1 MHVCVCVCVRVCAC
15 VSSLR
20 ASSPRT
26 GSTLGSDD
34 NASDD
39 WNRAGTAL
47 IIRPVVMLPP
57 IPNMSSSSTP
67 TASTCPEPL
76 PEPLPCR
83 DASAATR
90 GVGGTE
96 GAEGCGSPQSA
107 GVGAALA
114 AQRAPLGRR
123 TACISTALNCVAS
136 SSVVCMKVRRRARRW
151 YTYLYASRC
160 ACVRAQTYAQTHA
173 CMQANSWIC
182 THQPNIAAL
191 TPRKEHTNRATAQ
204 PGKRD
209 DAGVLLLR
217 ESAAGGWTLTPV
229 WELTC
234 TQPQQ
239 QSIHCSWCPIEK
251 AGPSLLTPL

>member
-1 MHVCVCVCVRVCAC
+1 MCVCMCARARAHVCV
-15 VSSLR
+15 
-20 ASSPRT
+20 SSPIACCQRT
-26 GSTLGSDD
+26 GTSLGSDD
-34 NASDD
+34 NACDD

-57 IPNMSSSSTP
+57 IPNISSSSTP

-76 PEPLPCR
+76 PEPLPCS

-90 GVGGTE
+90 GVRGTE

-107 GVGAALA
+107 GVGAAFA

-136 SSVVCMKVRRRARRW
+136 SSVVCMKVRRRARRR
-151 YTYLYASRC
+151 YTYLYASMC
-160 ACVRAQTYAQTHA
+160 ACVHGHTRRHMHA
-173 CMQANSWIC
+173 CMHANSWVC

-217 ESAAGGWTLTPV
+217 ESVAGGWTLTPV

-239 QSIHCSWCPIEK
+239 QSIYCFSCPVEK
-251 AGPSLLTPL
+251 AGPSLPTPL

>member
-1 MHVCVCVCVRVCAC
+1 MATRQSLSSGPAADDPAPRGPVCVHVCVCVCVRVCAC

-67 TASTCPEPL
+67 PASTCPEPL
-76 PEPLPCR
+76 PEPLPCS

-90 GVGGTE
+90 GVRGTE

-136 SSVVCMKVRRRARRW
+136 SSVVCMKVRRRARRR

-160 ACVRAQTYAQTHA
+160 ACVHGHTRRHMHASKQIHGYVRTSQTLQ
-173 CMQANSWIC
+173 
-182 THQPNIAAL
+182 
-191 TPRKEHTNRATAQ
+191 R
-204 PGKRD
+204 
-209 DAGVLLLR
+209 
-217 ESAAGGWTLTPV
+217 
-229 WELTC
+229 
-234 TQPQQ
+234 
-239 QSIHCSWCPIEK
+239 
-251 AGPSLLTPL
+251 